1 MSIED
6 FTRLKRPIWNRSKTN
21 VDKKMALLDFIT
33 EEKGFTFTTTGNQ
46 PVEVEEGEGVITL
59 KLPHKTTY
67 VTIKHSDY
75 GQLTFRVPVKRL
87 KKKKHYRATLLTYNP
102 DKEYKLQNQWVLF
115 DVSPQ
120 NAILQVDSTTT
131 LVRKGTASFYLPLG
145 MHTYRVEAPF
155 HEEVVDSFCLTDS
168 AKMVIPLRLQPFYSY
183 LTVKSPWP
191 LGDLYIDNMLVA
203 NDGLTSFRLM
213 EGSHHVALYWNGD
226 CYYEGYVTLG
236 RAEKKV
242 LELAATDLYQRKL
255 KTTDAVAVAPPQK
268 VAPVGDEK
276 VDSSFVKSGSPADTQ
291 YAPVTLSSEDANLE
305 IWIDRERVARGQW
318 SGLLPLGYH
327 LIMTQK
333 DGQESMP
340 MHLWVENTFPVEMNL
355 AVPQT
360 SFGMLNIHS
369 NVDGADIFLDG
380 KHVGQTPYVVQQLD
394 ASRSYMISLRKDGYK
409 ESKKTVRPR
418 GNALVEVEMKL
429 KKK

>member
-1 MSIED
+1 
-6 FTRLKRPIWNRSKTN
+6 
-21 VDKKMALLDFIT
+21 
-33 EEKGFTFTTTGNQ
+33 
-46 PVEVEEGEGVITL
+46 
-59 KLPHKTTY
+59 
-67 VTIKHSDY
+67 
-75 GQLTFRVPVKRL
+75 
-87 KKKKHYRATLLTYNP
+87 
-102 DKEYKLQNQWVLF
+102 
-115 DVSPQ
+115 
-120 NAILQVDSTTT
+120 
-131 LVRKGTASFYLPLG
+131 
-145 MHTYRVEAPF
+145 
-155 HEEVVDSFCLTDS
+155 
-168 AKMVIPLRLQPFYSY
+168 
-183 LTVKSPWP
+183 
-191 LGDLYIDNMLVA
+191 
-203 NDGLTSFRLM
+203 M

-268 VAPVGDEK
+268 AAPVSDEK